1 MILLTASTHVNPSLC
16 TTSSDYCTP
25 RYGFHA
31 IPFVEAG
38 GHRKT
43 CIRLRW
49 ICACRAGFWAII
61 IDRAHVLI
69 RSVRHVAYLRSR
81 VVRLRTYVWAYGTP
95 RMQCVEV
102 SCGES
107 IHTIVWRYMYPYSA
121 WRVTIYT
128 VGQKSGATDPWPH
141 FRQTLTN
148 VKKIT
153 GRFLSKF
160 RS

>member
-31 IPFVEAG
+31 IPFLEAG

-43 CIRLRW
+43 WLRW

-121 WRVTIYT
+121 WSVTIYT
-128 VGQKSGATDPWPH
+128 VGQKSGATLPSNLN
-141 FRQTLTN
+141 QC
-148 VKKIT
+148 KKIT